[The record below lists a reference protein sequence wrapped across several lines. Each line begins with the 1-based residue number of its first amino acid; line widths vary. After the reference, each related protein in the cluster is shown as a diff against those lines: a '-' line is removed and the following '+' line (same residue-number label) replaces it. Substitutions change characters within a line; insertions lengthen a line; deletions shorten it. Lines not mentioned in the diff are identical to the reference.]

1 MLDKTIRFSLHIYTW
16 LDIGKPF
23 FSIKQASEAFTIITS
38 QNLSKDIML
47 ACDLKERSIQPGELL

>member
-1 MLDKTIRFSLHIYTW
+1 MLDETIIFSLYIYSW

-38 QNLSKDIML
+38 
-47 ACDLKERSIQPGELL
+47 